1 MEGMDAGLRG
11 FLTDWRR
18 PESAYKEAQRRFKWW
33 KKRNNVKMAS
43 MYAEYLDF
51 FEKTLKK

>member
-18 PESAYKEAQRRFKWW
+18 PESAYKEAQRRYKWW